1 MTHVKSAICAV
12 VLLST
17 AILPYLADAKQPK
30 QITLTPIGR
39 FSAGPAGAEIAA
51 YDPATRRIF
60 SINPGAS
67 RIDVLD
73 ITDPS
78 DPVLAFTIPVGGR
91 PNSVA
96 IHEDV
101 VAVAVENATKTDPG
115 FVKFFATNGTPLSTV
130 TVGALPDML
139 IFTPNGRRLLVA
151 NEGEPNSYNLP
162 DSVDPE
168 GSVSIIDM
176 TVGAANLTQADV
188 RTATFND
195 AIPKTNASSI
205 RIYGPGAT
213 LAQDLEPEYIAV
225 SHDSKTAWVTL
236 QENNA
241 VAVLDIE
248 AGVFSRLVGLG
259 FKDHRQAGNGLDAS
273 DRDGGINIANWP
285 VFGMYQPDAIDSYR
299 VRGVTYLV
307 MANEGEA
314 RDFTGFNEEARVNA
328 LDLDP
333 TAFPNADVLKLD
345 ANLGRLTVTSVTGD
359 TDSDGDFDQIF
370 VPGARS
376 FSIRTANG
384 DLVFDSGDDFEKKT
398 AAQVPASFNSNGT
411 AATFDTRSDNKGP
424 EPEGIVLGKAFGRT
438 YAFIGLE
445 RTAGVMVYDVSDPF
459 VPTFVQYVNTSPDDI
474 SPEGLLF
481 IKEEDSPNGKP
492 LLVVSHEISST
503 TTIFE
508 ITKGAAPF
516 SVAERT
522 TDNRSSK
529 GKMRTR

>member
-1 MTHVKSAICAV
+1 MRHAKSTICVAA
-12 VLLST
+12 LLGISILCPT
-17 AILPYLADAKQPK
+17 ANAKQPK

-39 FSAGPAGAEIAA
+39 FNAGPGIERAEIAA

-60 SINPGAS
+60 SINPTLA
-67 RIDVLD
+67 RVDVLD
-73 ITDPS
+73 ISDPS
-78 DPVLAFTIPVGGR
+78 DPALAFTMALGGR

-96 IHEDV
+96 IHQEI

-115 FVKFFATNGTPLSTV
+115 FVKFFDTSGTLLNSL

-151 NEGEPNSYNLP
+151 NEGEPNDAYT
-162 DSVDPE
+162 VDPE

-176 TVGAANLTQADV
+176 RVGAANLTQADV

-195 AIPKTNASSI
+195 SIPKTNTSTI
-205 RIYGPGAT
+205 REYGPGAN

-241 VAVLDIE
+241 LAILDIE
-248 AGVFSRLVGLG
+248 AGVFTQLVGLG
-259 FKDHRQAGNGLDAS
+259 FKDHSQRGNGLDTS
-273 DRDGGINIANWP
+273 DLDGGINVANWP
-285 VFGMYQPDAIDSYR
+285 VFGIYQPDAIESYR

-307 MANEGEA
+307 MVNEGDTRA
-314 RDFTGFNEEARVNA
+314 FTGFNEEVRVSA
-328 LDLDP
+328 LSLDP
-333 TAFPNADVLKLD
+333 TAFPNAAILKQNS
-345 ANLGRLTVTSVTGD
+345 NLGRLTVTNATGD
-359 TDSDGDFDQIF
+359 TDGDGDFDQVL
-370 VPGARS
+370 VPGGRS
-376 FSIRTANG
+376 FSIRTAQG
-384 DLVFDSGDDFEKKT
+384 ELVFDSGDQFEQIT
-398 AAQVPASFNSNGT
+398 AAQVPASFNSNGA

-424 EPEGIVLGKAFGRT
+424 EPEGVVLGKAFGRT
-438 YAFIGLE
+438 YAYIGLE

-459 VPTFVQYVNTSPDDI
+459 DPSFVQYVNTSPDDI

-508 ITKGAAPF
+508 ITKGSAPF
-516 SVAERT
+516 SVAGGTGR
-522 TDNRSSK
+522 
-529 GKMRTR
+529 

>member
-1 MTHVKSAICAV
+1 MRHGKSKLWV
-12 VLLST
+12 VALLGI
-17 AILPYLADAKQPK
+17 AILPYSADAKQPK
-30 QITLTPIGR
+30 QITLSPIGR
-39 FSAGPAGAEIAA
+39 FSAGREGAEIAA
-51 YDPATRRIF
+51 FDPATRRIF
-60 SINPGAS
+60 SINPGLS
-67 RIDVLD
+67 QVDVLD
-73 ITDPS
+73 ISDPS
-78 DPVLAFTIPVGGR
+78 DPVLAFTIPLGGR

-96 IHEDV
+96 FHEGV
-101 VAVAVENATKTDPG
+101 VAVAIENAIKTDPG
-115 FVKFFATNGTPLSTV
+115 QVEFFDTNGTPLNSV

-139 IFTPNGRRLLVA
+139 IFTPNGRWLLVA
-151 NEGEPNSYNLP
+151 NEGEPNDAYT
-162 DSVDPE
+162 VDPE

-195 AIPKTNASSI
+195 SITKRNPDSI
-205 RIYGPGAT
+205 RKFGLRAT

-241 VAVLDIE
+241 IGILDIE
-248 AGVFSRLVGLG
+248 AGVFTQLVGLG
-259 FKDHRQAGNGLDAS
+259 FKDHSQAGNGLDAS
-273 DRDGGINIANWP
+273 DVDGGINIANWP
-285 VFGMYQPDAIDSYR
+285 VFGMYQPDAIESYR
-299 VRGVTYLV
+299 VRGVSYLV

-314 RDFTGFNEEARVNA
+314 RAFTGFNEEVQVNA

-333 TAFPNADVLKLD
+333 TAFPNADVLQLD

-359 TDSDGDFDQIF
+359 TDSDGDFDKIF

-384 DLVFDSGDDFEKKT
+384 DLVFDSGDDFEQITK
-398 AAQVPASFNSNGT
+398 AQVPASFNSNGE
-411 AATFDTRSDNKGP
+411 ADTFDTRSDNKGP
-424 EPEGIVLGKAFGRT
+424 EPEGVVLGKAFGRT

-459 VPTFVQYVNTSPDDI
+459 KPTFVQYVNTTPDDI

-492 LLVVSHEISST
+492 LLVVSHEISGT

-508 ITKGAAPF
+508 ITKGSAPF
-516 SVAERT
+516 SVAGGT
-522 TDNRSSK
+522 ADNGSSK

>member
-1 MTHVKSAICAV
+1 MKHIRITICLTA
-12 VLLST
+12 LLG
-17 AILPYLADAKQPK
+17 ILIQCPAAEAKQPK

-39 FSAGPAGAEIAA
+39 FNAGPDSERAEIAA
-51 YDPATRRIF
+51 YDPATQRIF
-60 SINPGAS
+60 SINPTLL
-67 RIDVLD
+67 RVDVLD
-73 ITDPS
+73 VNDPS
-78 DPVLAFTIPVGGR
+78 DPVLAFTIALGGR

-96 IHEDV
+96 IRDSV
-101 VAVAVENATKTDPG
+101 IAVAVENAIKTDHG
-115 FVKFFATNGTPLSTV
+115 FVKFFDTNGTLLSSV

-151 NEGEPNSYNLP
+151 NEGEPNSYGQI

-195 AIPKTNASSI
+195 SIPETNASSI
-205 RIYGPGAT
+205 RKYGPGAT
-213 LAQDLEPEYIAV
+213 PAQDLEPEYITV

-241 VAVLDIE
+241 IAILDIKS
-248 AGVFSRLVGLG
+248 GVFTQIVGLG
-259 FKDHRQAGNGLDAS
+259 FKDHSQAGNSLDAS
-273 DRDGGINIANWP
+273 DRDGGISIANWQ

-299 VRGVTYLV
+299 VRGLTYLV
-307 MANEGEA
+307 TANEGDA
-314 RDFTGFNEEARVNA
+314 RDFTGFNEEVRVSA
-328 LDLDP
+328 LALDP
-333 TAFPNADVLKLD
+333 TVFPNGAILKED
-345 ANLGRLTVTSVTGD
+345 ANLGRLTVTNATGD
-359 TDSDGDFDQIF
+359 TDGDGDFDQIF
-370 VPGARS
+370 VPGGRS
-376 FSIRTANG
+376 FSIRTTDG
-384 DLVFDSGDDFEKKT
+384 KLVFDSGDDFEQIT

-411 AATFDTRSDNKGP
+411 PLTFDTRSDNKGP
-424 EPEGIVLGKAFGRT
+424 ESEGVVLGKAFGRT

-459 VPTFVQYVNTSPDDI
+459 KPKFVQYMNTSPDDI

-481 IKEEDSPNGKP
+481 IKAEDSPTGKP

-508 ITKGAAPF
+508 ITK
-516 SVAERT
+516 
-522 TDNRSSK
+522 D
-529 GKMRTR
+529 